1 MITSC
6 STELFVILYYLIFI
20 LEYQSFIQ
28 EDTFKIKQSAIP
40 TIKDHITSSILNK
53 EAIRTTSD
61 LGGGGGGALKVQLIW
76 PEQL

>member
-40 TIKDHITSSILNK
+40 KIKDHITSSILNK

-61 LGGGGGGALKVQLIW
+61 RRGGDQSSAFLA
-76 PEQL
+76 